1 MTTAVVEM
9 LTSFLVTHQS
19 ADTFILSENQSLEV
33 IDGDTDIAISQLTK
47 AQSGGS
53 LSLLPPLGQLL
64 LCWVEPH
71 DFPMVQQ
78 VGDVH
83 TNTNLG
89 DKEKDAFNQH
99 SPFLG

>member
-1 MTTAVVEM
+1 M
-9 LTSFLVTHQS
+9 
-19 ADTFILSENQSLEV
+19 EV

-53 LSLLPPLGQLL
+53 LSLLPPLGQLF

-71 DFPMVQQ
+71 DLSMVQQ
-78 VGDVH
+78 LRDVH

-89 DKEKDAFNQH
+89 DKKKRMLSISIPH
-99 SPFLG
+99 FLAKLVALLIQGM